1 MSLGK
6 ETGFNCQNMTNQGQ
20 FKVFGCFREVSF
32 ALNNREFW
40 THGIL
45 EKGIPLNLL
54 QRKPGFFKFIFILK
68 YFNIRVTYNLTITFK
83 ANSVSSQPFHDKTQ
97 TRESCNLKFNSLSV
111 LRKK

>member
-6 ETGFNCQNMTNQGQ
+6 ESGFNCQNMKNQGQ

-40 THGIL
+40 THGICL
-45 EKGIPLNLL
+45 RENQAFL
-54 QRKPGFFKFIFILK
+54 FIFILK
-68 YFNIRVTYNLTITFK
+68 SFNIRVTYNLTITFK

-97 TRESCNLKFNSLSV
+97 TREICNLKFNSLSV
-111 LRKK
+111 FRKK

>member
-6 ETGFNCQNMTNQGQ
+6 ETGFNCQNTKNQGQ

-54 QRKPGFFKFIFILK
+54 QRKPGFFIYFILK
-68 YFNIRVTYNLTITFK
+68 SFNIRVTYNLTITFK

-97 TRESCNLKFNSLSV
+97 TGESCDLKFNSLSV

>member
-54 QRKPGFFKFIFILK
+54 QRKPGFFIYFILK
-68 YFNIRVTYNLTITFK
+68 SFNIRVTYNLTITFK

-111 LRKK
+111 FRKK

>member
-6 ETGFNCQNMTNQGQ
+6 ETGFNCQNTKNQGQ

-54 QRKPGFFKFIFILK
+54 QRKPGFFIYFILK
-68 YFNIRVTYNLTITFK
+68 SFNIRVTYNLTITFK

-97 TRESCNLKFNSLSV
+97 TRESCNLKFDSLSV
-111 LRKK
+111 FRKK

>member
-1 MSLGK
+1 MK
-6 ETGFNCQNMTNQGQ
+6 NQGQ

-54 QRKPGFFKFIFILK
+54 QRKPGFFIYFILK
-68 YFNIRVTYNLTITFK
+68 SFNIRVTYNLTITFK

-97 TRESCNLKFNSLSV
+97 TRESCDLKFNSLSV

>member
-6 ETGFNCQNMTNQGQ
+6 ETGFNCQNTKNQGQ

-54 QRKPGFFKFIFILK
+54 QRKPGFFIYFILK
-68 YFNIRVTYNLTITFK
+68 SFNIRVTYNLTITFK

-111 LRKK
+111 FRKK